1 MPPVLID
8 TNVLLYS
15 IDPLAAHKQERAL
28 EVLRALIASNS
39 GVLSVQ
45 NLAEFTNTA
54 LRRLQPPLSPAA
66 ALSQVS
72 RLAETF
78 RILDLTPAIVLQ
90 AARGVRDYRLSY
102 YDAQLW
108 ACARLN
114 QVPVV
119 FSEDFAPNATLEG
132 VTFINPFAPTFD
144 LNAWL

>member
-15 IDPLAAHKQERAL
+15 IDPLAGRKQERAL
-28 EVLRALIASNS
+28 AVLRALIAANN

-54 LRRLQPPLSPAA
+54 LRRLQPPLSPVA
-66 ALSQVS
+66 ALSQAS

-108 ACARLN
+108 ASARLN

-119 FSEDFAPNATLEG
+119 FSEDFSPNTTFEG
-132 VTFINPFAPTFD
+132 VTFLNPFATSFD